1 MHKHSFPVQRCAI
14 VNVVLSLKGENMSTS
29 ELSGSWTYRSFNPT
43 YVPGDHFTARN
54 REVWVQAGLQ
64 LVRQWERDELELI
77 RAEAELKLE
86 TPTSPTGL
94 QGTFEWEEPDPSD
107 PNKVKKEG
115 LNLNGTVLEGELV
128 SFEMVGTGRPRTRTA
143 DWEYRYHG
151 HLTPHWPK
159 PPNASGVEQRP
170 ALVGSVIRVKA
181 HNGVPI
187 RSPAGEVFSFIAVK
201 QQPPFSGGLSG
212 LWTYRSFLND
222 PAYFWEY
229 KLGPQNLGELI
240 LQEAVF
246 KLETPTS
253 TTLQGTIELPDRVR
267 SIGDQSVASTL
278 FLDIDVSRGTLRPV
292 EGGEPP
298 RFAFGGIGRPG
309 TETAGWEFYYEGHL
323 TRHWPKPPNASGVEQ
338 RPALVGSVI
347 WAKPQVLLGGI
358 VGAPAG
364 YVAPFI
370 AVKR

>member
-1 MHKHSFPVQRCAI
+1 
-14 VNVVLSLKGENMSTS
+14 MSTS
-29 ELSGSWTYRSFNPT
+29 ELSGLWTYRSFHPT

-54 REVWVQAGLQ
+54 LQ
-64 LVRQWERDELELI
+64 VFTMERDELELI

-115 LNLNGTVLEGELV
+115 LNLNGTVLEGERV

-151 HLTPHWPK
+151 HLTPHWP
-159 PPNASGVEQRP
+159 NGVDQRP
-170 ALVGSVIRVKA
+170 FLVGSVFRA
-181 HNGVPI
+181 NSHNGVPI

-201 QQPPFSGGLSG
+201 QQPPFTRGLSG

-222 PAYFWEY
+222 PAYFWEF
-229 KLGPQNLGELI
+229 KVSPQDLGELI

-253 TTLQGTIELPDRVR
+253 TTLQGTIELQGRV
-267 SIGDQSVASTL
+267 
-278 FLDIDVSRGTLRPV
+278 LDIDFSRGMLRPV
-292 EGGEPP
+292 EGSEPP

-309 TETAGWEFYYEGHL
+309 TETAGWEYYYAGHL
-323 TRHWPKPPNASGVEQ
+323 TRHWPKGVKQ
-338 RPALVGSVI
+338 TPALVGSVM
-347 WAKPQVLLGGI
+347 WAKPQVLPGGSI
-358 VGAPAG
+358 GAPAG